1 MKSVCVFCGSSPG
14 VDPRYAEAARD
25 LGQYLAE
32 RDIQLVY
39 GGGRVGL
46 MGILADAVL
55 AGGGRALGVIPRSL
69 WDREVGH
76 TGLTDLRVVETM
88 HERKA
93 LMAAHADA
101 FIALPG
107 GIGTLEEFFEVW
119 TWGLLG
125 LHEKPYG
132 LYDVAGYYRPLA
144 GMIDHMVDQGFLQE
158 RFREMVVVAD
168 SREALLSGL
177 AAFRPPTVQKWVDL
191 QQT

>member
-14 VDPRYAEAARD
+14 GDPRYAEAARE
-25 LGQYLAE
+25 LGHYLAE

-55 AGGGRALGVIPRSL
+55 TGGGRALGVIPRSL
-69 WDREVGH
+69 WDREIGH

-93 LMAAHADA
+93 LMAANADA

-144 GMIDHMVDQGFLQE
+144 SVIDHMIDQGFLQE

-168 SREALLSGL
+168 SLEPLFSGL
-177 AAFRPPTVQKWVDL
+177 AAFTPPEVQKWVDL
-191 QQT
+191 RQT

>member
-14 VDPRYAEAARD
+14 VDPRYAEAARE

-55 AGGGRALGVIPRSL
+55 TGGGRALGVIPRSL
-69 WDREVGH
+69 WDREIGH

-144 GMIDHMVDQGFLQE
+144 GVIDHMIDQGFLQE

-168 SREALLSGL
+168 SLEPLFSGL
-177 AAFRPPTVQKWVDL
+177 AAFRPPIVQKWVDL
-191 QQT
+191 RQT

>member
-14 VDPRYAEAARD
+14 GDPRYAEAARE
-25 LGQYLAE
+25 LGHYLAE

-55 AGGGRALGVIPRSL
+55 TGGGRALGVIPRSL
-69 WDREVGH
+69 WDREIGH
-76 TGLTDLRVVETM
+76 TGLTDLRIVETM

-93 LMAAHADA
+93 LMAANADA

-144 GMIDHMVDQGFLQE
+144 SVIDHMIDQGFLQE

-168 SREALLSGL
+168 SLEPLFSGL
-177 AAFRPPTVQKWVDL
+177 AAFTPPEVQKWVDL
-191 QQT
+191 RQT